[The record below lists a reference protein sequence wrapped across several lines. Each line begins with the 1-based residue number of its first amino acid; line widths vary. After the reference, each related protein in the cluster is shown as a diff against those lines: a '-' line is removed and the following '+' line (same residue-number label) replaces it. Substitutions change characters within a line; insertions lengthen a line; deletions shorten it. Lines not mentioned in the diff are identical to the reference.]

1 MPWIIRVYAD
11 VFLISLMKAPKLLLV
26 EDDIHFAQWASL
38 ELARHCPDLEVFVVH
53 TLGAARQWLCGPYAG
68 GLELSVVDLHLDGE
82 DGVDLIVELT
92 RDHPQAPV
100 LVLTSVDTPHE
111 ALTAIRAG
119 AQGYMLKLTVEG
131 ELGRA
136 VQQVRQGGSPINPGI
151 AHLLLTAFRSAE
163 TRTQTTAE
171 DTPSVP
177 ADMLSVLST
186 RESDVLKL
194 LARGYADKE
203 VAAKLAIAPST
214 VDTHIRSIYRKFSVH
229 SRSQLRR
236 LMGH

>member
-1 MPWIIRVYAD
+1 MRRIIRVYTD
-11 VFLISLMKAPKLLLV
+11 IFIKYLMNTPKLLLV
-26 EDDIHFAQWASL
+26 EDDVYFAQWAGN
-38 ELARHCPDLEVFVVH
+38 ELSRHCPDLAVCVTH
-53 TLGAARQWLCGPYAG
+53 TLEAARRWLASAAASD
-68 GLELSVVDLHLDGE
+68 LVLAVVDLHLDGE
-82 DGVDLIVELT
+82 NGVDLIVELT
-92 RDHPQAPV
+92 RDHPQSPV
-100 LVLTSVDTPHE
+100 LVLTSVDTPEE

-151 AHLLLTAFRSAE
+151 AHLLLTAFRNAD
-163 TRTQTTAE
+163 TRTPTSA
-171 DTPSVP
+171 DDPPSVP
-177 ADMLSVLST
+177 ADMLSALSA

-203 VAAKLAIAPST
+203 VAAKLGISPST